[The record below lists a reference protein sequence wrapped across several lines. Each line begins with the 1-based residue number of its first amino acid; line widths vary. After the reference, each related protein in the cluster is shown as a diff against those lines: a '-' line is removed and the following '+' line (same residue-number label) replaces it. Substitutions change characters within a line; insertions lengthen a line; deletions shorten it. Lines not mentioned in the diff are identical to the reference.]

1 LARKRTPSSSTP
13 SYKAEAGADFGPGL
27 RLDRAGRLVSWG
39 GAALVEVE
47 NRDDPDISSRRRI
60 VRGARRSDTL
70 AQLEQ
75 RKVITKRMRDAAERF
90 LDDCSIASGGA
101 ASYSVGMPRG
111 SGVRA
116 GLPERQVKAITR
128 INQVRHLLGLN
139 SRTVFWAVV
148 FENVSLRDFE
158 VSQRIRNGTA
168 QEMLRAAMTA
178 LDNHYHAA
186 PDVGRVAANDKHRW
200 PDNIRA

>member
-1 LARKRTPSSSTP
+1 LARKRKPSSSTP

-27 RLDRAGRLVSWG
+27 RLDRAGRLVAWG

-90 LDDCSIASGGA
+90 LDDCSIASGGT
-101 ASYSVGMPRG
+101 ASDTVGMP
-111 SGVRA
+111 SGPATRA
-116 GLPERQVKAITR
+116 GLPERQVNAITR
-128 INQVRHLLGLN
+128 INRVRRLLGLN
-139 SRTVFWAVV
+139 TGTVFWAIV
-148 FENVSLRDFE
+148 FENICLRDFE
-158 VSQRIRNGTA
+158 VKHRMRNGTA
-168 QEMLRAAMTA
+168 QEMLQQALTA
-178 LDNHYHAA
+178 LDDHYHAA
-186 PDVGRVAANDKHRW
+186 PVGCGLKPANDKHQW
-200 PDNIRA
+200 LDNR